1 MTMVQLWRVVGIATL
16 LVTATACFSYRGP
29 VGVEGSLERSLGV
42 ELKRDV
48 GIKLGPISTRFVG
61 SLASEDGEADIDFKD
76 LTSVGVVVFERGAG
90 NGRTPHRVD
99 AKDLGLRGYT
109 TMLSSSDGEDQVL
122 ILVKPSGGS
131 IHEMVLLAVD
141 NDEVVVAR
149 LTGHV
154 DKLLAKALDDAK
166 TGGAHG
172 AREAVS
178 FAH

>member
-1 MTMVQLWRVVGIATL
+1 MVRLGRAAGIAAL
-16 LVTATACFSYRGP
+16 SVTATACFSYRGP

-61 SLASEDGEADIDFKD
+61 SLASDDGDDVGIDFKD
-76 LTSVGVVVFERGAG
+76 LTSVGVVVFERGAA
-90 NGRTPHRVD
+90 NGSTPHRVD

-109 TMLSSSDGEDQVL
+109 TMLATSDGEDQVL

-141 NDEVVVAR
+141 TDEVVVAR
-149 LTGHV
+149 LTGQV
-154 DKLLAKALDDAK
+154 DRLLAKALADAK